1 METDGKK
8 TRGDAFSNGALWLIG
23 GLVLGIIWRRINA
36 VNRHDHKFGN
46 SGLLAVRRQQEIAR
60 NAPEDA
66 SIGSD
71 AQRPEST
78 KRRFIPSAMTMASL
92 LLGIA
97 LLVIAFVLYSN
108 IVSPA
113 KAPIVPGQ
121 AELYVRD
128 PSIPSHLSVYFPLN
142 SENNSGSEVSISL
155 IFTSAR
161 EVPDVAWALVISGDA
176 CFAEHGECISSAST
190 ALSTFLPEGAKVA
203 LVREGQPPFKAN
215 PKDSLVQV
223 IYGTTKM
230 DKSNGHAG
238 ESSLTG
244 FIKASVVVQSGPSW
258 DLTLPSYGR
267 LAASPLFD
275 FPNRPG
281 ALDLSIPGD
290 WHRPTIFEVDVT
302 ANSPGNDS
310 NHHVDV
316 ASPPLTDPLFLRWD
330 SGESIRG
337 VVQRT
342 DLRLQAR
349 QQDLVFALGA
359 IVGAAASL
367 VLFFF
372 QWGLAGVLDST
383 ASLASRS
390 WRAARSKMRRVGS
403 RP

>member
-258 DLTLPSYGR
+258 DLTLPSYVDLPHLHSSISRTVLAPWIYQFPETGVDR
-267 LAASPLFD
+267 LS
-275 FPNRPG
+275 
-281 ALDLSIPGD
+281 
-290 WHRPTIFEVDVT
+290 
-302 ANSPGNDS
+302 
-310 NHHVDV
+310 
-316 ASPPLTDPLFLRWD
+316 LR
-330 SGESIRG
+330 
-337 VVQRT
+337 
-342 DLRLQAR
+342 
-349 QQDLVFALGA
+349 
-359 IVGAAASL
+359 
-367 VLFFF
+367 
-372 QWGLAGVLDST
+372 
-383 ASLASRS
+383 
-390 WRAARSKMRRVGS
+390 
-403 RP
+403 